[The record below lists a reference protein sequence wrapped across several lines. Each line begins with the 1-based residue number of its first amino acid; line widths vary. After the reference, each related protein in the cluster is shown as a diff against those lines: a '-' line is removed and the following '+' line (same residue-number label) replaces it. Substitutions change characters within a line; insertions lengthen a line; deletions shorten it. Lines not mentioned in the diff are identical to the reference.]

1 MAEIEKGY
9 NLLQVAEFLGL
20 KVRTVR
26 LWAQSGKIKT
36 ACTMVCLCIMLFFL
50 GRCPLWLNSLCIA
63 LIVVTTVYSGFEYF
77 RNNYRVF
84 SE

>member
-26 LWAQSGKIKT
+26 LWAQSGKIKAT
-36 ACTMVCLCIMLFFL
+36 KIPGTT
-50 GRCPLWLNSLCIA
+50 RW
-63 LIVVTTVYSGFEYF
+63 VVSESEIKRL
-77 RNNYRVF
+77 RNIK
-84 SE
+84 